1 MVIRR
6 GERTVVDDAAIHTMI
21 EDLVAEEHR
30 LWDDEAKGGNTE
42 ADRQKL
48 AEVKIA
54 LDKCW
59 DLLRQRRAYAENK
72 LDPEA
77 AQVRDDSVVE
87 NYLQ

>member
-1 MVIRR
+1 M
-6 GERTVVDDAAIHTMI
+6 DDAAIHTMI
-21 EDLVAEEHR
+21 EELVAEEHR
-30 LWDDEAKGGNTE
+30 LWDDEAKGGNTD

-72 LDPEA
+72 LDPDA
-77 AQVRDDSVVE
+77 AHERDESVVE